1 MKNFKLITIAL
12 FVVFVQTGVNAQTI
26 IWKKKANLPEGYSGG
41 EAVNLNNE
49 IYFIAGRSKT
59 LKNSFFFKFNPKT
72 NQWEKLAD
80 IPNPATNLALAA
92 VNEKIYAIGGDRF
105 QNANREYDPQ
115 TNSWKILEP
124 MPTARQHIDC
134 GVYENKIYIS
144 GGLTSWKNITK
155 KHEVYD
161 VLSNSWSE
169 KAAIPS
175 LRNCPAVVTKDSL
188 IYVIGGGGSK
198 ASVWEKTASVECY
211 NIKSNTWERKG
222 DLPYKL
228 YKPAAIVVN
237 NKLMVLGGSTTI
249 GENTVT
255 LDKVLI
261 YNSESDEWIE
271 ITPLPSK
278 NIFFGCTSI
287 GNKIYVIGGTAG
299 SESDWLN
306 YPVVYEGELISNN
319 SKNQ

>member
-1 MKNFKLITIAL
+1 MKRVLIITLFCL
-12 FVVFVQTGVNAQTI
+12 FVYSSFAQTI
-26 IWKKKANLPEGYSGG
+26 VWKQLNSLPEGYSGG

-49 IYFIAGRSKT
+49 IYFIAGRTKT

-72 NQWEKLAD
+72 DQWIKLAD
-80 IPNPATNLALAA
+80 IPNQTTNLALA
-92 VNEKIYAIGGDRF
+92 VVDGKIYAIGGDKF
-105 QNANREYDPQ
+105 QNINREYNPQ
-115 TNSWKILEP
+115 TNSWRILES

-134 GVYENKIYIS
+134 GVFDDNIFIM
-144 GGLTSWKNITK
+144 GGLTSWEMISK
-155 KHEVYD
+155 KHEVY
-161 VLSNSWSE
+161 NITTNTWSE

-198 ASVWEKTASVECY
+198 ASIWEETASIECY

-237 NKLMVLGGSTTI
+237 NELMVLGGSTTI

-271 ITPLPSK
+271 TTPLPSK

-299 SESDWLN
+299 SESDWFN
-306 YPVVYEGELISNN
+306 YPEVYEGELISNN
-319 SKNQ
+319 TNNQ